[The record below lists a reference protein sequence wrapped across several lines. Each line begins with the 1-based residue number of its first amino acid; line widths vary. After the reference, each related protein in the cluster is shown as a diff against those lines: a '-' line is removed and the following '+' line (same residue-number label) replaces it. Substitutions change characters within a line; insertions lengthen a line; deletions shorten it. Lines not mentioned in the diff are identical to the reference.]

1 MLTKLLF
8 GTAFLVVTAIA
19 IPFIIV
25 GALLVYVAE
34 WLLLQSK
41 II

>member
-1 MLTKLLF
+1 MLTKLVF
-8 GTAFLVVTAIA
+8 GTAFLVVTALA
-19 IPFIIV
+19 IPFIII

-34 WLLLQSK
+34 WLLLQST

>member
-1 MLTKLLF
+1 MLGKILF
-8 GTAFLVVTAIA
+8 GTSFLVVTAIA